1 MPLYHYTEKEE
12 QNDIEF
18 TFNYIYTDDSFSHD
32 PLFPWQPIPGFQ
44 MGGVTA
50 GIGRSISLQAKRN
63 TNCCRMESPGQN
75 PVKIGFFFHL
85 ILRSKPG
92 WNCIMEQIVPEA
104 FQKIDWKF
112 YRFFFS
118 RYASNSLFFNSS
130 LLFSFISLKNFFIVL
145 WNNERFLN
153 IFFNV

>member
-75 PVKIGFFFHL
+75 PVKIGFFFPPHSSIQARMKL
-85 ILRSKPG
+85 HYGANCSRIFSKNRLEIL
-92 WNCIMEQIVPEA
+92 Q
-104 FQKIDWKF
+104 
-112 YRFFFS
+112 FFF
-118 RYASNSLFFNSS
+118 LVMPVICFFSILHYCS
-130 LLFSFISLKNFFIVL
+130 VL
-145 WNNERFLN
+145 SH
-153 IFFNV
+153 